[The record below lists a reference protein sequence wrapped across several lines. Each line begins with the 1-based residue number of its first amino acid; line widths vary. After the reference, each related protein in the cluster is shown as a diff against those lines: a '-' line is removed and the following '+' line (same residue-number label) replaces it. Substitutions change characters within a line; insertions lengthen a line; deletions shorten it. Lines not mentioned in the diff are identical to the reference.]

1 MKNILDFAEIRRG
14 QETKPDM
21 FEATVKITSDETGEE
36 YPHGFGITKEH
47 IIRAEIFTTFWAND
61 AEYRIARERAM
72 KNILHIFYADIIGE
86 LNKIRSAVYAGD
98 KYEALGLCDKM
109 EKDLMRIGNANT

>member
-14 QETKPDM
+14 QETKLDM
-21 FEATVKITSDETGEE
+21 FGATVKITSDETGKE
-36 YPHGFGITKEH
+36 YPCGFGITKEH
-47 IIRAEIFTTFWAND
+47 IIRAEIFTAFWAND
-61 AEYRIARERAM
+61 AEYKMAREQAT

-98 KYEALGLCDKM
+98 KHEALCLCGKM
-109 EKDLMRIGNANT
+109 EEDLMRVK